1 MLQNL
6 TEIYKIIIM
15 YSCVLRDPDRIG
27 IFGTLKESKLLVTAA
42 PLSLFRQFVGVKERV
57 RQAQVKGT
65 LEEVAMSKGLHPT
78 FDRCN
83 LRSLGV
89 SEREPRCEAE
99 IIVCTFSG
107 SCGRVL
113 NIHQR

>member
-27 IFGTLKESKLLVTAA
+27 ILGTLKESKLLVTAA
-42 PLSLFRQFVGVKERV
+42 PSSLFRQFVGVKERV
-57 RQAQVKGT
+57 RQAKVQDT
-65 LEEVAMSKGLHPT
+65 FEEVLPTKGLHGT
-78 FDRCN
+78 FEECN

-89 SEREPRCEAE
+89 SEREPGCEAE
-99 IIVCTFSG
+99 IIICTFGG
-107 SCGRVL
+107 SCG
-113 NIHQR
+113 